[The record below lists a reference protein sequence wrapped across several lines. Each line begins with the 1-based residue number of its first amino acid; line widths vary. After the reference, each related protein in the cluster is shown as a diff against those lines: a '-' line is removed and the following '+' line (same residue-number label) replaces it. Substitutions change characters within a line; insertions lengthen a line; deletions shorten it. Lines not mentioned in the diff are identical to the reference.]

1 MFESLNESYFK
12 YLDNLIVNFSIK
24 LTLLDSFNP

>member
-12 YLDNLIVNFSIK
+12 YLDNLIVNFRIK
-24 LTLLDSFNP
+24 LTPLDSFNP